1 MLYTSIY
8 RNVCKDRVICGT
20 GSKIKTV
27 MEKSTAQKQIAV
39 YNVYRFH

>member
-8 RNVCKDRVICGT
+8 QNVCKDRVICGT

-27 MEKSTAQKQIAV
+27 GKSKAQKQIAV